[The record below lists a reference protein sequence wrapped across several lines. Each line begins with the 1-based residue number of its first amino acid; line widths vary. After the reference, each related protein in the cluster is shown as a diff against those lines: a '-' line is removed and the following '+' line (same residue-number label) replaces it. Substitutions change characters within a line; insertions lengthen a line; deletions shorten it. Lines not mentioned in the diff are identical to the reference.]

1 MCEPPTP
8 FLQHVCRWQSW
19 TFYVNMDGGQYAM
32 KTKSQP
38 RPTRIHG
45 GRAKLTEGAKVEQ
58 ECAPLGQCSEGGMLG
73 TRDTAGGD
81 IRLRW
86 L

>member
-45 GRAKLTEGAKVEQ
+45 GRAKLTEEAKLEQ
-58 ECAPLGQCSEGGMLG
+58 ECAPFGAVLGRGYAWGSNTVGADM
-73 TRDTAGGD
+73 
-81 IRLRW
+81 RLRW